1 MNASFTTPDLC
12 DEFPELIHPV
22 EPLFKSYGG
31 NKHFCGEI
39 VTVKCFEDN
48 SKVKQLVST
57 DGTNKVMV
65 VDGGGSTRR
74 AYLGDML
81 AELALKNAWRGFLIF
96 GCVRDVDI
104 LATIPLGIKA
114 IGAHPMKT
122 EKRDHGDINLP
133 VTFGGVTFT
142 PGHYIYADNNGI
154 IISPSSLLD

>member
-1 MNASFTTPDLC
+1 MKPSFTTPDLC
-12 DEFPELIHPV
+12 DEFPELVHPV
-22 EPLFKSYGG
+22 KPLFNSYGG
-31 NKHFCGEI
+31 NDHFCGEI

-48 SKVKQLVST
+48 SKIKQLVAT

-65 VDGGGSTRR
+65 VDAGGSMRR
-74 AYLGDML
+74 ACLGDML
-81 AELALKNAWRGFLIF
+81 AKLAITNGWQGLVIF

-104 LATIPLGIKA
+104 LATLPLGVKA
-114 IGAHPMKT
+114 IGVYPVKT
-122 EKRDHGDINLP
+122 DKMNHGDINIP

>member
-31 NKHFCGEI
+31 NDHFCGEI

-65 VDGGGSTRR
+65 VDAGGSIRR
-74 AYLGDML
+74 ACLGDML
-81 AELALKNAWRGFLIF
+81 ADLAIKNGWQGFVIF

-104 LATIPLGIKA
+104 LAAMPIGIKA
-114 IGAHPMKT
+114 IGVHPVKT
-122 EKRDHGDINLP
+122 DKKDHGDIGLP

-142 PGHYIYADNNGI
+142 PGSYIYADNNGI
-154 IISPSSLLD
+154 IISPTALL